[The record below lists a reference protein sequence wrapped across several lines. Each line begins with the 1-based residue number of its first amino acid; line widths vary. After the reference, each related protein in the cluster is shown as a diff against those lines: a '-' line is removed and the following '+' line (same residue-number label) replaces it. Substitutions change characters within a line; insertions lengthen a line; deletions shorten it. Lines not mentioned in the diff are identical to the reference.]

1 VRSVALL
8 VLAVVCVSCGSRA
21 LEPSA
26 PSAVTAAGETDGVKL
41 RLDLDR
47 TTLRVGET
55 VWATVTIENTNDHAI
70 SWVGGG
76 CNVPGRVM
84 AVVPAI
90 ADYGRNWTEFLFAE
104 LKKRLVLGVTSGGY
118 VPFADEASWA
128 LRGQGGRVCTADIR
142 AVSMAARA
150 KVVTRFAWDG
160 SLRPGTP
167 GPSGRVSVVAA
178 LDMNDER
185 LMVGKSVSATAP
197 LDLTAGTTTTV
208 SPAQA
213 VDAALDDA
221 RFAAWVRSHARAD
234 NYGQQAAY
242 DVDGSVR
249 MDGDVWVISAFTKST
264 TSTAGQI
271 EARIDARN
279 ATVISVDM
287 R

>member
-1 VRSVALL
+1 VRTVAIL
-8 VLAVVCVSCGSRA
+8 VLAAVFVSCGSRA
-21 LEPSA
+21 LTPAA
-26 PSAVTAAGETDGVKL
+26 PSAVTATGETDGVRL

-47 TTLRVGET
+47 ATLRAGET

-84 AVVPAI
+84 VVVPAI
-90 ADYGRNWTEFLFAE
+90 ADFGRNWTEYLFAE
-104 LKKRLVLGVTSGGY
+104 LKKRLVIGVTSSGY
-118 VPFADEASWA
+118 IPFLDEASWD
-128 LRGQGGRVCTADIR
+128 LRSQGGRVCTADIR
-142 AVSMAARA
+142 AVSMAAHA

-160 SLRPGTP
+160 AIRPGVFA
-167 GPSGRVSVVAA
+167 PSGRVSVVAA

-185 LMVGKSVSATAP
+185 LMVGRSVSATAP

-221 RFAAWVRSHARAD
+221 RFAAWVRLRARAD
-234 NYGQQAAY
+234 GYGQQTAY
-242 DVDGSVR
+242 DVDGTVR
-249 MDGDVWVISAFTKST
+249 LEGDVWVITAFTKPSA
-264 TSTAGQI
+264 SAPGQT
-271 EARIDARN
+271 EVRVDARN
-279 ATVISVDM
+279 AAVISVAT